1 MESQFAEENTI
12 KTCSTSVL
20 SRVVVLMGPQDHFRW
35 YTRSKLFSTQVYVL
49 CLFLCADIAMIVHS
63 NGRKNWGNLGSKQG
77 SGTKPCRSNRILHYQ
92 ALRAKKKK
100 KKNSWR
106 SSKNYK
112 LYYISTIEP
121 LPFYYSMWQN
131 KKYERYLQER
141 HLCDCCKLNYRLI
154 SFKNTFVERTIG
166 KL

>member
-20 SRVVVLMGPQDHFRW
+20 SRVVVLTGPQDHFRW

-100 KKNSWR
+100 KKILDEAVKIINCIIFLPLSPCLFIIPCDKIR
-106 SSKNYK
+106 SMNAISRKGTCVIVVSSTTDLFHSKTLLLK
-112 LYYISTIEP
+112 G
-121 LPFYYSMWQN
+121 Q
-131 KKYERYLQER
+131 
-141 HLCDCCKLNYRLI
+141 
-154 SFKNTFVERTIG
+154 
-166 KL
+166 